1 MNSAKTEIW
10 YEKKIA
16 MTWYNEH
23 KEREKKNNEHTENRR
38 KTLTKKRREKYQNF
52 KKLPKAKFSTK

>member
-1 MNSAKTEIW
+1 MNSEKTEIW

-38 KTLTKKRREKYQNF
+38 KTLAKKKREREIPQFQKI
-52 KKLPKAKFSTK
+52 T